1 MKRLIFLVLLL
12 ILFSFSVNAQRLR
25 IDIANQDP
33 NPVRAGEVVEVTL
46 KIENTMD
53 LTDHNTTLE
62 IIPEFPFSLYASSPF
77 IDIGRIDSREVTYKD
92 FKLKVDNNAA
102 DGKSKFT
109 IKHRYKDDKE
119 DSSKYEFFINVE
131 KKRLEIKPYIV
142 ASDIVTSGNSGKF
155 TIEIANVGRQNIQ
168 SLELELSDSTDYK
181 LLSTSNYIY
190 IGDLEADDTESE
202 DFSIYVNENLN
213 NVNIPIKLKYEVN
226 DEIFEK
232 DFNLVLNLLTKEEAK
247 KVGLIKNSYTTYIII
262 IILVL
267 IAIFFLYRKFR
278 KKW

>member
-1 MKRLIFLVLLL
+1 MKKLIFILLI
-12 ILFSFSVNAQRLR
+12 ILFSLSVIAQRLR

-62 IIPEFPFSLYASSPF
+62 IVPEFPFSLYASSPI
-77 IDIGRIDSREVTYKD
+77 IDIGRIDSREITYKD
-92 FKLKVDNNAA
+92 FKLKVANEAA
-102 DGKSKFT
+102 DGKSKLT

-119 DSSKYEFFINVE
+119 DSSEYEFFINVE

-142 ASDIVTSGNSGKF
+142 ASDIITSSNSGKF

-168 SLELELSDSTDYK
+168 SLELELLDSLDYK

-213 NVNIPIKLKYEVN
+213 NVNIPIKLRYEVN

-232 DFNLVLNLLTKEEAK
+232 DFNLVLNLLTKDEAK
-247 KVGLIKNSYTTYIII
+247 KVGLIKESYTTYIII
-262 IILVL
+262 LIIVLVAL
-267 IAIFFLYRKFR
+267 FFLYKKFR

>member
-232 DFNLVLNLLTKEEAK
+232 DFD
-247 KVGLIKNSYTTYIII
+247 GR
-262 IILVL
+262 
-267 IAIFFLYRKFR
+267 FF
-278 KKW
+278 